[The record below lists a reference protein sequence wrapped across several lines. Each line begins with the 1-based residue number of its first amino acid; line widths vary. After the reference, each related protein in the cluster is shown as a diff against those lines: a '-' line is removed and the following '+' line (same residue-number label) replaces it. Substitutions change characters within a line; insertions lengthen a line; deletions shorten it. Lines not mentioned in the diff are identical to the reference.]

1 MMAWHHKLTL
11 KGPVQTVMGHSIPE
25 PRPTWQGIVLAFIV
39 ISVPVLI
46 VGSLLDVAV
55 QWLFGVCTGLWCF
68 V

>member
-1 MMAWHHKLTL
+1 MGWRDKFRP
-11 KGPVQTVMGHSIPE
+11 KGPVQTVMGQRIPE
-25 PRPTWQGIVLAFIV
+25 PRPTWQGLVLLFIV